1 MKVLLVDDD
10 PFLSKS
16 VVRLL
21 SESGYDVHH
30 VACAA
35 DAWTSIEREQP
46 SLALLDLGL
55 PDQDGITL
63 CRRIRARWMFPI
75 LMLTSKSQAIDKVLG
90 LESGADDY
98 LPKPFDAHELVARIR
113 ALLRRAQD
121 YAPSKKSQITHVGGF
136 ELDDESRTIRYDSQM
151 LELTD
156 TEYRILHYLGSNA
169 GRAISREQLFETI
182 WGYEIEFN
190 SNSLEV
196 LIYRLR
202 GKLSKAGA
210 DQNIIRTLRGYGYK
224 WETG

>member
-1 MKVLLVDDD
+1 
-10 PFLSKS
+10 
-16 VVRLL
+16 
-21 SESGYDVHH
+21 
-30 VACAA
+30 
-35 DAWTSIEREQP
+35 
-46 SLALLDLGL
+46 
-55 PDQDGITL
+55 
-63 CRRIRARWMFPI
+63 MFPI

-121 YAPSKKSQITHVGGF
+121 YAPSKKSQVTHVGGF

-210 DQNIIRTLRGYGYK
+210 NQNIIRTLRGYGYK